1 MSATGMETAFTLVA
15 AEDPPDGG
23 SARGFIVTDDWV
35 LYGTTDSGAHRR
47 CLGTVHTAA
56 FLFDT
61 GCPEASEELLE
72 APHAR
77 WNSRP
82 PRLSA

>member
-1 MSATGMETAFTLVA
+1 
-15 AEDPPDGG
+15 
-23 SARGFIVTDDWV
+23 V

-77 WNSRP
+77 WNSRL

>member
-1 MSATGMETAFTLVA
+1 MSATGMETAFTLVV

-23 SARGFIVTDDWV
+23 SARGFIVTDDGM
-35 LYGTTDSGAHRR
+35 LYGTTDNGRRWR
-47 CLGTVHTAA
+47 CLGLVDTAA